1 MSWQTNKFQIK
12 EKDKTAVQYL
22 GEVEVNSLPNKEFKI
37 MTVRVFKELRRL
49 HEQREKLEVLTKSKK
64 IKPIFHL

>member
-1 MSWQTNKFQIK
+1 M
-12 EKDKTAVQYL
+12 
-22 GEVEVNSLPNKEFKI
+22 EVNSLPNKEFKI

-64 IKPIFHL
+64 IKPIFHV

>member
-1 MSWQTNKFQIK
+1 
-12 EKDKTAVQYL
+12 
-22 GEVEVNSLPNKEFKI
+22 
-37 MTVRVFKELRRL
+37 MTVRVFKKLRRSL